1 LIFEMDIRFF
11 SGTESLALAQAV
23 AARLRIPVARK
34 TVKRFPDGE
43 LYVHLEETVRG
54 RDVYILQ
61 STSPPVHEQL
71 MELLI
76 TIDTFRRAAAGRITA
91 IIPYFGYSRQEKM
104 SAGREPITARLVAD
118 LLATSGA
125 NRVVSIDLHNSAMQG
140 FFSIGMDHL
149 TAVQILLDHLQ
160 RYRQPDRVV
169 VSPDAGRVKL
179 AERYARG
186 LQLPLV
192 ILHKERIDGA
202 ESEVRAV
209 IGEVRDRRPIII
221 DDMITSGGTIIAAVK
236 ALLAAGA
243 KPEMVVAATHGVLVG
258 DAMHRLSEP
267 SITDVVITDTV
278 AHGPG
283 NLPSK
288 VTVLSVAGLLS
299 ETVRRLNEDRSVSEL
314 FPAR

>member
-1 LIFEMDIRFF
+1 MDVRLFG
-11 SGTESLALAQAV
+11 GTESLALAQAV

-34 TVKRFPDGE
+34 TVQHFPDGE
-43 LYVHLEETVRG
+43 VYVHLEEIVRG
-54 RDVYILQ
+54 RDVYMLQ
-61 STSPPVHEQL
+61 STGPPVHDHL

-91 IIPYFGYSRQEKM
+91 IIPYYGYSRQEKM
-104 SAGREPITARLVAD
+104 SSGREPITARLVAD
-118 LLATSGA
+118 LLTAAGT

-149 TAVQILLDHLQ
+149 TAVQIILDHLQ
-160 RYRQPDRVV
+160 RLRQPDSVV

-179 AERYARG
+179 AERYAHG

-192 ILHKERIDGA
+192 ILHKERIGGA
-202 ESEVRAV
+202 KSEVRAV
-209 IGEVRDRRPIII
+209 IGDVRDRRPIII
-221 DDMITSGGTIIAAVK
+221 DDMITSGGTILAAVE

-258 DAMHRLSEP
+258 EAMERLSNPAISE
-267 SITDVVITDTV
+267 VVITDTL
-278 AHGPG
+278 AQAARKQ
-283 NLPSK
+283 LPNM
-288 VTVLSVAGLLS
+288 TVLTVAGLLA
-299 ETVRRLNEDRSVSEL
+299 ETVRRLNEDRSISAL